1 MSATTAQILAGNPH
15 PNDGGINP
23 AFALYLHEGDNCRW
37 SMHKIN
43 LAESQ
48 LARLSVWACDPNQI
62 MADGLL
68 FVAFHASG
76 DQAFRDHLLKVFP
89 AARKEMVES
98 AEIAHVD
105 RLEMLD
111 MIKGIKMPK
120 LVVSV
125 FEGSSLDKAQTGLLR
140 DFKFDCEICEPVSYR
155 LGGGRDTATRS
166 SGELAG

>member
-1 MSATTAQILAGNPH
+1 MPATTAQILVGHPH

-23 AFALYLHEGDNCRW
+23 TFALYLHEGDNCRW

-68 FVAFHASG
+68 LVAFHASG
-76 DQAFRDHLLKVFP
+76 DQTFRDHLLKVFP
-89 AARKEMVES
+89 AAGKEMVES
-98 AEIAHVD
+98 AEIDHLD

-125 FEGSSLDKAQTGLLR
+125 FEGSSLKGQTGLLR
-140 DFKFDCEICEPVSYR
+140 DFQFDCEICEPVSYR
-155 LGGGRDTATRS
+155 LGGVWNTETRS
-166 SGELAG
+166 GGELAG